1 MKRGASRGG
10 WGATAIAAALV
21 LASCGAQTDA
31 PDGAPASGSPTQD
44 QDDSSSE
51 PSAGA
56 TQDDAETSADTAADS
71 SEGDSHDDAES
82 SADTAADSSEGDSQ
96 DDAESSADSATECS
110 ESADVAAS
118 PDPFAYRDGGV
129 GGDDLPCWMIE
140 EARSAVERGLN
151 TPKRDPE
158 FHLLYGDIVTPE
170 MEAEYRHW
178 MGILVESLGGFD
190 RFVHAIYEA
199 GSPDS
204 ENTAVIEG
212 LDGLGFFEHNFDEER
227 APSLEAVFERR
238 SCLSGFQSG
247 DGDYSFCNQ
256 PEHWTDPDREF
267 HRDMM
272 GSLYF
277 SYEILHEFA
286 HEYHHHVQGAN
297 SLGKMG
303 VSNGPDDP
311 IPPDGFGPAW
321 YIEGSAGI
329 SPGWILR
336 DEFDEL
342 PLSKRLG
349 LTYDEMVEV
358 NGDLAGLLN
367 ANCDAGS
374 AEDVQ
379 NAQPGP
385 DGRRITFAQ
394 EFYPDEQMA
403 RIGYEEQSHWGC
415 LNLYLMHLTSPQVL
429 FVSFLEDNWS
439 LGWAGSFLKHTG
451 MTMDEFYADFESE
464 MMSVDVN
471 DPDTLPEWMTAGL
484 PEERFVDVV
493 DYWSIN
499 SSPHSG

>member
-1 MKRGASRGG
+1 MDDEVA
-10 WGATAIAAALV
+10 
-21 LASCGAQTDA
+21 C
-31 PDGAPASGSPTQD
+31 SGSD
-44 QDDSSSE
+44 E
-51 PSAGA
+51 
-56 TQDDAETSADTAADS
+56 E
-71 SEGDSHDDAES
+71 
-82 SADTAADSSEGDSQ
+82 
-96 DDAESSADSATECS
+96 
-110 ESADVAAS
+110 VVNR
-118 PDPFAYRDGGV
+118 DPFAYRDGGV
-129 GGDDLPCWMIE
+129 GGDQLPCWMIE
-140 EARSAVERGLN
+140 EARWHVERGLN
-151 TPKRDPE
+151 VPKRDPE
-158 FHLLYGDIVTPE
+158 FHLLYGDIVTAQ
-170 MEAEYRHW
+170 MEADYRHW
-178 MGILVESLGGFD
+178 MGVLVDALGGYD
-190 RFVHAIYEA
+190 RWVHAIYEA

-204 ENTAVIEG
+204 ENTAVI
-212 LDGLGFFEHNFDEER
+212 DGLKDLQFFAQNFEDR
-227 APSLEAVFERR
+227 APSLEAVYERR
-238 SCLSGFQSG
+238 GCLSGFFTD
-247 DGDYSFCNQ
+247 DGQYSFCNQ

-277 SYEILHEFA
+277 SYEILHEIA

-303 VSNGPDDP
+303 ASNGPDDP

-329 SPGWILR
+329 APGWILR

-342 PLSKRLG
+342 PLSERLG

-367 ANCDAGS
+367 ANCGVDS

-403 RIGYEEQSHWGC
+403 RIGYEEQGHWGC

-451 MTMDEFYADFESE
+451 MTMDEFYADFEAE
-464 MMSVDVN
+464 MMSVDLD
-471 DPDTLPEWMTAGL
+471 DPDGWPEWMTAGL
-484 PEERFVDVV
+484 PEARFVDVV
-493 DYWSIN
+493 DYWSID
-499 SSPHSG
+499 SSPRSG